1 MVHNKIIFLD
11 IDGVVNIPNYQTF
24 DGACLENLYD
34 IIRKTGAKIIVSS
47 SWRTGNLEKTKATL
61 EESGFAKD
69 MLQEIIGETVRNWD
83 FVKDK
88 SYLKLIR
95 GNEVGTWIDRNL
107 IYPWHDN
114 PDMDAMYRVNN
125 EDGSF
130 KIMNSNKTGVHF
142 SYVILDDDTD
152 FLLCQKDYFVN
163 TDGIVGLTK
172 QDAAKAI
179 EILNKIDDVTKSQPK
194 TKYTNRTT
202 ND

>member
-1 MVHNKIIFLD
+1 MD
-11 IDGVVNIPNYQTF
+11 IDGVINIPNYQTF
-24 DGACLENLYD
+24 DGVCLENLYE

-69 MLQEIIGETVRNWD
+69 MLQEIIGETVRNWN
-83 FVKDK
+83 FVKEK

-95 GNEVGTWIDRNL
+95 GNEVGTWVDRNL
-107 IYPWHDN
+107 KYPWHDN
-114 PDMDAMYRVNN
+114 PHMDKQYRLHN

-130 KIMNSNKTGVHF
+130 KMMRSNKLDVDYTF
-142 SYVILDDDTD
+142 CILDDDND
-152 FLLCQKDYFVN
+152 FLLCQKNHFVE
-163 TDGIVGLTK
+163 TDGIIGLTK

-179 EILNKIDDVTKSQPK
+179 EILNKIDNVTKNQAATSY
-194 TKYTNRTT
+194 TKRTT